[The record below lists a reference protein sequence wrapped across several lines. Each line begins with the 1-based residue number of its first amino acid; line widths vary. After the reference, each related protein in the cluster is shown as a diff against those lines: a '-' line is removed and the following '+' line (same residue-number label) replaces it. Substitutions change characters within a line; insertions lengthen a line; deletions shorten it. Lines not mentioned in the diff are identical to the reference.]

1 MSNPYPPQAHDQDP
15 WGRQP
20 SQQQPYPGGPAGQEG
35 QGGYAPAQSPYQQGG
50 YPAPPMQPQQ
60 GGYPAPLGR
69 QGHPQPGGYPAPA
82 QQGYAPQG
90 YGYGY
95 GQQGAQAPGGQ
106 AQLVL
111 DLKYFPLNFIFALFK
126 PKVAIN
132 GHEFPARWGRNAIPM
147 PAGHHHVHVHVPYI
161 LPPQI
166 GPADL
171 QVPLQQGQSV
181 ELEYRAPVF
190 AFSRGAMGAGPQPWN
205 GMGIAMAL
213 MGVPMVFAL
222 LIFLIT
228 LIGIASS

>member
-1 MSNPYPPQAHDQDP
+1 VSNPYPPPSYDQDP
-15 WGRQP
+15 WSRQP
-20 SQQQPYPGGPAGQEG
+20 SQQPYPGGPGQG
-35 QGGYAPAQSPYQQGG
+35 QGGYGPPQSPYPQQGG
-50 YPAPPMQPQQ
+50 YPAPQMQPQQ
-60 GGYPAPLGR
+60 GGYPAPPAQ
-69 QGHPQPGGYPAPA
+69 QGYPQQGGYPVPA

-90 YGYGY
+90 
-95 GQQGAQAPGGQ
+95 AQTPGGQ

-190 AFSRGAMGAGPQPWN
+190 AFSRGAMGPGPQPWN
-205 GMGIAMAL
+205 GMGITMAL
-213 MGVPMVFAL
+213 MGVPIALAL

>member
-1 MSNPYPPQAHDQDP
+1 
-15 WGRQP
+15 
-20 SQQQPYPGGPAGQEG
+20 
-35 QGGYAPAQSPYQQGG
+35 
-50 YPAPPMQPQQ
+50 MQPQQ
-60 GGYPAPLGR
+60 GGYPAPPAQ
-69 QGHPQPGGYPAPA
+69 QGYPQQGGYPVPA

-90 YGYGY
+90 
-95 GQQGAQAPGGQ
+95 AQTPGGQ

-190 AFSRGAMGAGPQPWN
+190 AFSRGAMGPGPQPWN
-205 GMGIAMAL
+205 GMGITMAL
-213 MGVPMVFAL
+213 MGVPIALAL